1 MESQKIIS
9 FLEHSDDE
17 KLKFQT
23 KNGILSMIKTMGSM
37 VEEIKMTLQS
47 NY

>member
-9 FLEHSDDE
+9 FLGHPDDE
-17 KLKFQT
+17 ELKFQT
-23 KNGILSMIKTMGSM
+23 KNGILSMTKTMGSM